1 MICLQGD
8 ENGDIVVNDITP
20 IIQQV
25 EDLVPFDIV
34 ASNPKRNPH
43 REFPI
48 EREERKQKKRSAAA
62 MDSDSD
68 IDEGQLPD
76 DKTMIV
82 PEAEVTTILKK
93 KRFHSDLIKSI

>member
-1 MICLQGD
+1 
-8 ENGDIVVNDITP
+8 
-20 IIQQV
+20 
-25 EDLVPFDIV
+25 
-34 ASNPKRNPH
+34 
-43 REFPI
+43 
-48 EREERKQKKRSAAA
+48 